1 MTQTGSHLCV
11 INIRNPFQNGNMQV
25 VKALFREKILAEI
38 NLVNSARLPFL
49 ITTICKGNLT

>member
-1 MTQTGSHLCV
+1 
-11 INIRNPFQNGNMQV
+11 MQV

-49 ITTICKGNLT
+49 ITTICMGNLT